1 MKRMEND
8 FSNFVT
14 WSRIGASSVA
24 RQELKK
30 KHLKNIYLPMLLPE
44 TQTRKASKT
53 VNASRGCICLCGG
66 RNE

>member
-24 RQELKK
+24 RQELKQ
-30 KHLKNIYLPMLLPE
+30 N
-44 TQTRKASKT
+44 T
-53 VNASRGCICLCGG
+53 
-66 RNE
+66 

>member
-14 WSRIGASSVA
+14 WSRIGTSSVA

-30 KHLKNIYLPMLLPE
+30 N
-44 TQTRKASKT
+44 T
-53 VNASRGCICLCGG
+53 
-66 RNE
+66 